1 MKNCAIAKAKGSLQI
16 ELCITCSFV
25 PTPGYLPFKKNK
37 KLIPGIDSHKGEV
50 HEDKLELSY
59 K

>member
-1 MKNCAIAKAKGSLQI
+1 MKNCAIAKAKGSFQI

-25 PTPGYLPFKKNK
+25 PTPGYLRFKKNK
-37 KLIPGIDSHKGEV
+37 KLFQGFSPKGEV